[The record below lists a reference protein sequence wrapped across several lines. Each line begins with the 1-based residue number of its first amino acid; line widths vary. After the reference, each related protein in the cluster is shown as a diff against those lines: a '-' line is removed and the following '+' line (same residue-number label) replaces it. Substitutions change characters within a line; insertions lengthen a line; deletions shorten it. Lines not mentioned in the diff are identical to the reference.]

1 LISEDEALFV
11 FERSLRVRRLRSFC
25 QATLNASLTRTRLS
39 LFLSPKMGPPGI
51 GSDPLAEHEKYVK
64 VKDLA
69 SGAFGFVQL
78 ARNRATGRHVAIKFL
93 PRGERIG
100 RVSCLFSC

>member
-1 LISEDEALFV
+1 MAP
-11 FERSLRVRRLRSFC
+11 
-25 QATLNASLTRTRLS
+25 A
-39 LFLSPKMGPPGI
+39 GI
-51 GSDPLAEHEKYVK
+51 GSDPLADHEKYMK

-100 RVSCLFSC
+100 RVSRPVDRENGREKRVNGENEKIKGGSV

>member
-1 LISEDEALFV
+1 MA
-11 FERSLRVRRLRSFC
+11 
-25 QATLNASLTRTRLS
+25 
-39 LFLSPKMGPPGI
+39 PPGI
-51 GSDPLAEHEKYVK
+51 GSDPLADHPKYEK

-69 SGAFGFVQL
+69 AGAFGFVQL

-100 RVSCLFSC
+100 RVSLLDLEEEGRREKRERKRRKRKSQGIDG

>member
-1 LISEDEALFV
+1 MLARACACDRF
-11 FERSLRVRRLRSFC
+11 
-25 QATLNASLTRTRLS
+25 LS
-39 LFLSPKMGPPGI
+39 LFLTYLRSLREMAPQGI
-51 GSDPLAEHEKYVK
+51 GSDPLADHEKYMK

-100 RVSCLFSC
+100 RVSCCP

>member
-1 LISEDEALFV
+1 MA
-11 FERSLRVRRLRSFC
+11 
-25 QATLNASLTRTRLS
+25 
-39 LFLSPKMGPPGI
+39 PPGI
-51 GSDPLAEHEKYVK
+51 GSDPLADHEKYMK

-100 RVSCLFSC
+100 RVRLFDGDGGEKVGGRAETEREREKGKRAFLMGRELMDKRREKLQPPPRLH

>member
-1 LISEDEALFV
+1 MAP
-11 FERSLRVRRLRSFC
+11 
-25 QATLNASLTRTRLS
+25 Q
-39 LFLSPKMGPPGI
+39 GI
-51 GSDPLAEHEKYVK
+51 GSDPLADHEKYMK

-100 RVSCLFSC
+100 RVSCGSENGRERKQ